1 MKFLNNSPVTTEEF
15 ITVGQLGRPRGT
27 DGEIYVTP
35 LTDFPERFGN
45 MTEIYISSGDSWN
58 KMRIRSSKMVS
69 GRPVLRFENINSP
82 EDAARLTNRYL
93 SVPKNE
99 IITPP
104 KDSFFIFDVVG
115 CEAFDTESK
124 KRIGE
129 IVDVEE
135 YPASDCYIIKTDDG
149 KRYIIAAVKK
159 FVKKVAIEEKRVEID
174 SSGLIEE

>member
-1 MKFLNNSPVTTEEF
+1 MTTEEF

-35 LTDFPERFGN
+35 LSDFPKRFEN
-45 MTEIYISSGDSWN
+45 MTEIYISSGDSWS
-58 KMRIRSSKMVS
+58 KMTIVSSKMIS
-69 GRPVLRFENINSP
+69 GRPVLKFENINSP
-82 EDAARLTNRYL
+82 EAAARLTNCYL

-104 KDSFFIFDVVG
+104 PDNFYIFDVLG
-115 CEAFDTESK
+115 CEVFEVDTK
-124 KRIGE
+124 MRIGA

-135 YPASDCYIIKTDDG
+135 YPASDCYIIKTDEG
-149 KRYIIAAVKK
+149 KRYTIAAVKK
-159 FVKKVAIEEKRVEID
+159 YVKKVDVRSKRVEID

>member
-1 MKFLNNSPVTTEEF
+1 MNNSPVTTEEF

-35 LTDFPERFGN
+35 LTDFPERFEN
-45 MTEIYISSGDSWN
+45 LTEIFISSGDSWR
-58 KMRIRSSKMVS
+58 KMKIASSKMIS
-69 GRPVLRFENINSP
+69 GRPVIRFENINSP

-99 IITPP
+99 IVTPP
-104 KDSFFIFDVVG
+104 KDSYYIFDVVG
-115 CEAFDTESK
+115 CEVWDADTK

-135 YPASDCYIIKTDDG
+135 YPANDAYVIKADNG
-149 KRYIIAAVKK
+149 KRYTIAAVKR
-159 FVKKVAIEEKRVEID
+159 FVNKVDIKNRRVEID
-174 SSGLIEE
+174 PSGLIEE